1 MTSLCSSPSPISIL
15 TSDIDMEEYLGFIG
29 LVLFAEMLVVLL
41 LLTFRGVLTSEG
53 LGSKRFGI
61 FSPCF
66 LPAAGSSFSFSKK
79 LSWDRA
85 LERLLVGLLLDL
97 E

>member
-1 MTSLCSSPSPISIL
+1 MPSLCSSPSPMSMF
-15 TSDIDMEEYLGFIG
+15 TNDIDIEEYLGFIG
-29 LVLFAEMLVVLL
+29 LERLEEMLVVLL

-66 LPAAGSSFSFSKK
+66 LLATGDSFSFSKK
-79 LSWDRA
+79 LSCDRDLA
-85 LERLLVGLLLDL
+85 SWLVGLLLDL